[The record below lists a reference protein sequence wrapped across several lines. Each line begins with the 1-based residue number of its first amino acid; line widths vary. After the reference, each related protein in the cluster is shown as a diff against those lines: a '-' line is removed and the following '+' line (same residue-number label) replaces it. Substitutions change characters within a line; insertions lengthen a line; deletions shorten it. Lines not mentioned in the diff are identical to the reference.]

1 MVCSD
6 KQPVEG
12 KANSTRSPGRAG
24 RLLKRFGLVGFWFFM
39 LKGLAWL
46 GAATLVYF
54 GLID

>member
-1 MVCSD
+1 MVFSD

-12 KANSTRSPGRAG
+12 KADSTRSPGRAG
-24 RLLKRFGLVGFWFFM
+24 RLLKRFGLAGFWFFM